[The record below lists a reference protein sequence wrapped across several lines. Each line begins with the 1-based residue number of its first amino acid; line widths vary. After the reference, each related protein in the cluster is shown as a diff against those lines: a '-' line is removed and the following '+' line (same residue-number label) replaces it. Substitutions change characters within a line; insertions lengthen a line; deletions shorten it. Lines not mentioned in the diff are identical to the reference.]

1 MLCVTGH
8 NMLIAFCSQICNE
21 IHFEVGSPCEI
32 VACQTP
38 SMTSTSS
45 TCVMVSIAKSQR
57 SRDDEASADGLAWG
71 ILWMKGDEGAAVNHS
86 KPKLSMVNTINTGIP
101 CILFPVTNPIKTKM
115 DQHNQVG
122 LARLDLTLVW
132 KPRVGYII
140 EVKRFAKAEA

>member
-1 MLCVTGH
+1 MRDWSQHVDCVLFPDMQWNT
-8 NMLIAFCSQICNE
+8 FRSC
-21 IHFEVGSPCEI
+21 SPCEI

-38 SMTSTSS
+38 TMTSTSS

-86 KPKLSMVNTINTGIP
+86 KPKLSMVNTGIP
-101 CILFPVTNPIKTKM
+101 CILFPVPNPIKTKM
-115 DQHNQVG
+115 DQNKQVG
-122 LARLDLTLVW
+122 LARQDLTLVW
-132 KPRVGYII
+132 TPRVGYII

>member
-1 MLCVTGH
+1 
-8 NMLIAFCSQICNE
+8 
-21 IHFEVGSPCEI
+21 
-32 VACQTP
+32 
-38 SMTSTSS
+38 MTSTSS

-101 CILFPVTNPIKTKM
+101 CILYILFPVPNPIKTKM
-115 DQHNQVG
+115 DQHKQVG
-122 LARLDLTLVW
+122 LARQDLMLVW
-132 KPRVGYII
+132 TPRVGYII